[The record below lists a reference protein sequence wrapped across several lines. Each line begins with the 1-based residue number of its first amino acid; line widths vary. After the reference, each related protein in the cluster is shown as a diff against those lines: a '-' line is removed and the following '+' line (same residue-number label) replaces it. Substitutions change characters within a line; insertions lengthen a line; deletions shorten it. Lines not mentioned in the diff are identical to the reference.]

1 SKRDWSS
8 DVCSSDLRQVHRY
21 RFAQVLAVTVTSIRR
36 FRDNPAQLR
45 ARWAIIAKLLHGGLD
60 LVFDRI
66 GKFATTSGTELDAI
80 VWHRVVLGGNPHAQ
94 ISAVVIGEKC
104 NRWGWQHANPD
115 NIHTARC

>member
-1 SKRDWSS
+1 T
-8 DVCSSDLRQVHRY
+8 RQVHRY

-66 GKFATTSGTELDAI
+66 GKFATTSGKELDAI
-80 VWHRVVLGGNPHAQ
+80 IWHRVVRGGNHHAQ
-94 ISAVVIGEKC
+94 ISTVVISDKC
-104 NRWGWQHANPD
+104 YSRGWHHADRD
-115 NIHTARC
+115 NFLTARC

>member
-21 RFAQVLAVTVTSIRR
+21 CFAQVLAVTVTSIRR

-66 GKFATTSGTELDAI
+66 GKFAPTSGKELEAI
-80 VWHRVVLGGNPHAQ
+80 IWHRAVRGGNHPAQ
-94 ISAVVIGEKC
+94 IRRLGDGRRQRTCCHYLA
-104 NRWGWQHANPD
+104 
-115 NIHTARC
+115 